1 MAGDARGGS
10 RHEAARGVEMVK
22 VCGNCDAPFPVQ
34 QPMAHKF
41 RCARC
46 GLTSRKPKQ
55 RRADLG
61 TEAAPAEAADA
72 PRSPKRA
79 EEKAAAD
86 AERRAAAKAEKESR
100 KQRLRE
106 EARERE
112 AAEDAQR
119 RELQTLVENA
129 RAAKEENQLVENSSR
144 RYGSVN
150 ELIFAAASDIALG
163 LEELLGH
170 SKSELAAL
178 WMDPLAAIEKEFAE
192 HGTAEDKIV
201 VDYVLHKKAGSCD
214 VEFSNGGKMDQGQ
227 ASDYELTLTQFVAHP
242 NAKKAKLEAYHV
254 AGLRIYSTA
263 AYKSINTKL
272 RKRINDK
279 SDKYPFAMTV
289 LAIKEAIMKLRVVA
303 LDVDGTS
310 TGLDLYRG
318 MRDMKA
324 AEDFGDKGGCEL
336 APMSTTTDLMVALEY
351 SKSEFPFI
359 LKVRSSGF
367 HDRGADISWLSAF
380 PGEKEVL
387 FPPLTYLKPT
397 GRAEVVGQCTVV
409 EVTPTLA

>member
-1 MAGDARGGS
+1 
-10 RHEAARGVEMVK
+10 
-22 VCGNCDAPFPVQ
+22 
-34 QPMAHKF
+34 
-41 RCARC
+41 
-46 GLTSRKPKQ
+46 
-55 RRADLG
+55 
-61 TEAAPAEAADA
+61 
-72 PRSPKRA
+72 
-79 EEKAAAD
+79 
-86 AERRAAAKAEKESR
+86 
-100 KQRLRE
+100 
-106 EARERE
+106 
-112 AAEDAQR
+112 
-119 RELQTLVENA
+119 
-129 RAAKEENQLVENSSR
+129 
-144 RYGSVN
+144 
-150 ELIFAAASDIALG
+150 
-163 LEELLGH
+163 
-170 SKSELAAL
+170 
-178 WMDPLAAIEKEFAE
+178 
-192 HGTAEDKIV
+192 
-201 VDYVLHKKAGSCD
+201 
-214 VEFSNGGKMDQGQ
+214 
-227 ASDYELTLTQFVAHP
+227 
-242 NAKKAKLEAYHV
+242 
-254 AGLRIYSTA
+254 
-263 AYKSINTKL
+263 
-272 RKRINDK
+272 
-279 SDKYPFAMTV
+279 MTV

>member
-1 MAGDARGGS
+1 MGCSSSKKESPLDPSDVQLSGGEPLSQLSGVSRSEQRQSSAANLDPRRHMPTGTSLKDLKALRSGSEPAGL
-10 RHEAARGVEMVK
+10 
-22 VCGNCDAPFPVQ
+22 C
-34 QPMAHKF
+34 
-41 RCARC
+41 
-46 GLTSRKPKQ
+46 
-55 RRADLG
+55 
-61 TEAAPAEAADA
+61 
-72 PRSPKRA
+72 SPK
-79 EEKAAAD
+79 
-86 AERRAAAKAEKESR
+86 EKEAIRRTASERSR
-100 KQRLRE
+100 DRGDGDEGTGRLF
-106 EARERE
+106 
-112 AAEDAQR
+112 
-119 RELQTLVENA
+119 
-129 RAAKEENQLVENSSR
+129 
-144 RYGSVN
+144 GSVN

-170 SKSELAAL
+170 SKAELSAL

-192 HGTAEDKIV
+192 HGTAEDKVV

-227 ASDYELTLTQFVAHP
+227 ASDYQLTLAQFTAHP
-242 NAKKAKLEAYHV
+242 GAKKAKLEAYHV

-279 SDKYPFAMTV
+279 SEKYPFPITV

-303 LDVDGTS
+303 LDDRGTS

-324 AEDFGDKGGCEL
+324 ADDFGEKGGCEL